1 MTFIHEIKNIVKSV
15 GLGDL
20 SFFTIPNDKIEFNPM
35 KYDNVSFI
43 VNGQMHGTVKIVHGR
58 YELDHAMIVSKI
70 FLTDESMVGKVSITP
85 VFSENGLTVT
95 IEGPR
100 QFTRARYDTE
110 IAFPKRVTDLS
121 SLKLEVVDAT
131 VEIGE
136 MNNLFIDKVDII
148 NTNGSI
154 DAKLLKSSTTHL
166 KAANG
171 PIAGSYQP
179 TTEFIAVTSNGN
191 IESSV
196 SPAMQPLV
204 TELSTTNGH
213 IKGFYRL
220 AKKFSAKTT
229 NGSVSIQG
237 HIKNEENIDV
247 NIVST
252 NGSVGLI
259 LPRIYKG
266 RFQLETMWGPTS
278 VNELLDVKFETDT
291 RSTKIGVKGD
301 DLRKGNI
308 RLSTVNGGAKLEF
321 KI

>member
-1 MTFIHEIKNIVKSV
+1 M
-15 GLGDL
+15 
-20 SFFTIPNDKIEFNPM
+20 
-35 KYDNVSFI
+35 
-43 VNGQMHGTVKIVHGR
+43 
-58 YELDHAMIVSKI
+58 
-70 FLTDESMVGKVSITP
+70 
-85 VFSENGLTVT
+85 
-95 IEGPR
+95 
-100 QFTRARYDTE
+100 
-110 IAFPKRVTDLS
+110 
-121 SLKLEVVDAT
+121 
-131 VEIGE
+131 
-136 MNNLFIDKVDII
+136 
-148 NTNGSI
+148 
-154 DAKLLKSSTTHL
+154 LKSSTTHL

-252 NGSVGLI
+252 NGSVGFI
-259 LPRIYKG
+259 LV
-266 RFQLETMWGPTS
+266 S
-278 VNELLDVKFETDT
+278 H
-291 RSTKIGVKGD
+291 
-301 DLRKGNI
+301 
-308 RLSTVNGGAKLEF
+308 
-321 KI
+321 